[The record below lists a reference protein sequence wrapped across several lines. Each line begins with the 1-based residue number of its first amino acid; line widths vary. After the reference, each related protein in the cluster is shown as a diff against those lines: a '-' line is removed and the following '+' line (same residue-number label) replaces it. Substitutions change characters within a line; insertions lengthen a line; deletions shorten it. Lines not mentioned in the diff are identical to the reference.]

1 MAGVADSLPMAHATD
16 VDDAQLLRDRDLATL
31 LAKYQPVVVGR
42 CVARLH
48 GSLDAEDV
56 AQNVLVRLLAEL
68 DRGKTYS
75 VPFRVVVHQVIGWTI
90 QDYFAGRP
98 TDLPLPEDWEPAVE
112 GESDQV
118 VSRYYL
124 EDLLADLPGKTGEAM
139 TLRYLRGYEPG
150 EIAGELGIEPNAV
163 YQLLHNGRNKLRETW
178 TDG

>member
-1 MAGVADSLPMAHATD
+1 
-16 VDDAQLLRDRDLATL
+16 
-31 LAKYQPVVVGR
+31 
-42 CVARLH
+42 
-48 GSLDAEDV
+48 V
-56 AQNVLVRLLAEL
+56 AQNILVRLLAEL
-68 DRGKTYS
+68 DRGNTYS

-98 TDLPLPEDWEPAVE
+98 TDLPLPENWEPTVE

-163 YQLLHNGRNKLRETW
+163 YQLLRNGGTSSARLGPMAEDVHEPSTTTPPASRRETGPTRGRTW
-178 TDG
+178 RGRGRGRTSSRR